1 MAGKPKK
8 KPSDN
13 TIARNKRATHDY
25 FLEDKVEAGL
35 SLTGW
40 EVKSCRAGKVQLT
53 DSYVFFKDGEA
64 WLLGTQITPLDTA
77 STHFVTEPK
86 RYRKLLM
93 KRSEISRFVGAVDQ
107 KGYTALCT
115 SLYWKGH
122 LVKAQIALAKGKAD
136 HDKRDSIKDR
146 EWARQKQ
153 RVLRSSLKTG

>member
-1 MAGKPKK
+1 MAKKPKAT
-8 KPSDN
+8 DN
-13 TIARNKRATHDY
+13 TIARNKRASHDY

-35 SLTGW
+35 ALDGW

-64 WLLGTQITPLDTA
+64 WLLGSQITPLNTA
-77 STHFVTEPK
+77 ATHYVTEPK

-93 KRSEISRFVGAVDQ
+93 HRKEIDRFTGSVDQ
-107 KGYTALCT
+107 KGYTAVCVA
-115 SLYWKGH
+115 LYWKGH
-122 LVKAQIALAKGKAD
+122 LVKAQIALGKGKAD
-136 HDKRDSIKDR
+136 HDKRDAIKDR